1 MIPLHDIGYKD
12 TEGHLFLTSR
22 EDEVIHTEQDLNV
35 SRDIEK
41 IFTSV
46 PIIEECY
53 LLNVHDRIYL
63 LVNLDKERCE
73 TIGLETLSETKDLLR
88 AYLDKINKD
97 ILMPHER
104 IHDVVIEHK
113 KFSRDLR
120 GNLIR
125 NACN

>member
-1 MIPLHDIGYKD
+1 
-12 TEGHLFLTSR
+12 LFLTSR

-41 IFTSV
+41 IFKSV
-46 PIIEECY
+46 PVIEECY

-63 LVNLDKERCE
+63 LVNLDKEKCE
-73 TIGLETLSETKDLLR
+73 SIGLETLSETKDLLR

-97 ILMPHER
+97 ILMPHEQ

-113 KFSRDLR
+113 KFPRDLR